1 MPFSFLNTVMSWF
14 LKKRIHQIEL
24 FMKYPIEVQNET
36 LTSLINRAKNTEFG
50 KKHDFK
56 SIKNYQTFSNRIPLS
71 DYENFYNLINRSIKG
86 EQNIFW
92 SEPIKWF
99 AQSSGTT
106 NSVSKF
112 IPVSNE
118 TLEKCHF
125 QAGKDALCL
134 YINNNENSNLFSGKS
149 LRLGGSKKLYENNN
163 HFFGDLSAIMIDNLP
178 IWAEMIST
186 PNNEISLME
195 KWDEKVEAIIENTIN
210 ENVTSLA
217 GVPSWMLTLLNNVL
231 EKTKKTNISEIWG
244 NLEVYFHGGVN
255 FNPYRQEFKKILSN
269 DMQFYETYNASEGFF
284 AIQDLNNSNELLL
297 MLDYGIYYEFIEM
310 DSYGLLNQKVINL
323 SEVKKNINYAIVIS
337 TNSGLWRYKIG
348 DTIKFTSI
356 SPYRIQI
363 SGRTKSFINAFGEE
377 LIIENAE
384 KALTK
389 TLLSHKLNIV
399 EYTVAPFYMNKKK
412 SGHHQWLIEFKNPP
426 KNLLAF
432 KKDLDFNLQ
441 KTNSDYKSKRF
452 KNITMSEIEII
463 VARKN
468 LFYDWLKK
476 NKKLGGQNKVPR
488 LCNDR
493 KLIEKLLKLKGEKL
507 SDYKISTSKLLSALE
522 TLAILFLVSPFIA
535 LSHFLFDSPD

>member
-1 MPFSFLNTVMSWF
+1 
-14 LKKRIHQIEL
+14 
-24 FMKYPIEVQNET
+24 
-36 LTSLINRAKNTEFG
+36 
-50 KKHDFK
+50 
-56 SIKNYQTFSNRIPLS
+56 
-71 DYENFYNLINRSIKG
+71 
-86 EQNIFW
+86 
-92 SEPIKWF
+92 
-99 AQSSGTT
+99 
-106 NSVSKF
+106 
-112 IPVSNE
+112 
-118 TLEKCHF
+118 
-125 QAGKDALCL
+125 
-134 YINNNENSNLFSGKS
+134 
-149 LRLGGSKKLYENNN
+149 
-163 HFFGDLSAIMIDNLP
+163 MIDNLP

-186 PNNEISLME
+186 PNNEISLMD

-217 GVPSWMLTLLNNVL
+217 GVPSWMLTLLNKVL

-269 DMQFYETYNASEGFF
+269 DIQFYETYNASEGFF

-310 DSYGLLNQKVINL
+310 DSYGLCNQKVINL

-363 SGRTKSFINAFGEE
+363 SGRTKNFINAFGEE

-389 TLLSHKLNIV
+389 TLLTHKLNIV

-426 KNLLAF
+426 KNLLGF

-493 KLIEKLLKLKGEKL
+493 KLIEELLK
-507 SDYKISTSKLLSALE
+507 I
-522 TLAILFLVSPFIA
+522 I
-535 LSHFLFDSPD
+535 

>member
-1 MPFSFLNTVMSWF
+1 MPFSFLNTVMSWI

-125 QAGKDALCL
+125 QAGKDDLCL

-231 EKTKKTNISEIWG
+231 EKTKKTNIFEIWG

-432 KKDLDFNLQ
+432 KKDLDVNLQ

-493 KLIEKLLKLKGEKL
+493 KLIEELLK
-507 SDYKISTSKLLSALE
+507 I
-522 TLAILFLVSPFIA
+522 I
-535 LSHFLFDSPD
+535 

>member
-1 MPFSFLNTVMSWF
+1 MPFSFLNTVMSWI

-36 LTSLINRAKNTEFG
+36 LTSLLNRAKNTEFG

-134 YINNNENSNLFSGKS
+134 YINNNKNSNLFSGKS

-231 EKTKKTNISEIWG
+231 EKTKKTNIFEIWG

-432 KKDLDFNLQ
+432 KKDLDINLQ

-468 LFYDWLKK
+468 LFYDWMKK

-493 KLIEKLLKLKGEKL
+493 KLIEELLK
-507 SDYKISTSKLLSALE
+507 I
-522 TLAILFLVSPFIA
+522 I
-535 LSHFLFDSPD
+535 

>member
-1 MPFSFLNTVMSWF
+1 MPFSFLNTVMSWI

-36 LTSLINRAKNTEFG
+36 LTSLLNRAKNTEFG

-134 YINNNENSNLFSGKS
+134 YINNNKNSNLFSGKS

-231 EKTKKTNISEIWG
+231 EKTKKTNIFEIWG

-432 KKDLDFNLQ
+432 KKDLDINLQ

-468 LFYDWLKK
+468 LFYDWMKK

-493 KLIEKLLKLKGEKL
+493 KLIEELLKL
-507 SDYKISTSKLLSALE
+507 I
-522 TLAILFLVSPFIA
+522 
-535 LSHFLFDSPD
+535 